1 MCIKKGERFERYG
14 EDSWWSAVHLETT
27 DFPSSAREEP
37 VDTGQIKV
45 HRGFEAI
52 GEEGMVGVVWW
63 GTISSW

>member
-1 MCIKKGERFERYG
+1 M
-14 EDSWWSAVHLETT
+14 HLETT

-52 GEEGMVGVVWW
+52 GEGMVGVVCEEQFRLDRWLI
-63 GTISSW
+63 TILIQSLISALLQAED